1 MNQTEIAVPS
11 KPHYLILDGL
21 RGVAALLIVAYHL
34 CEGCGIVMGHAYLGV
49 DFFFALSGFVI
60 GYAYDDRWGRMTVGG
75 FFRRRLIRL
84 HPMVVMGT
92 LLGLLFYYFGQS
104 AAFPFIGSQPWW
116 VVLLLF
122 LYCSLMLPMPNGW
135 DIRGWQDTNSFN
147 GNIWSLGWEYVAN
160 IFYALVLRF
169 LPTCVLALLTVTA
182 AIGTIDL
189 TLNLDLFHLFAASRV
204 GAPFTVNG
212 GWNLTA
218 AELYVG
224 LVRLLYPF
232 LAGMMLARVKRFPR
246 LRNAFVP
253 CALAVGALLFFPQM
267 EGVANGVYE
276 AVVILLLLPLIV
288 AAGAGGKT
296 GGEKTERVCRFLGD
310 ISYPLYITHMP
321 FIYMQIAWVSNHPDA
336 PASAV
341 VMLSVSLFVVALLVA
356 YACLKLYDLPVR
368 RWLTAHWK

>member
-1 MNQTEIAVPS
+1 MNQTEIAAPS

-169 LPTCVLALLTVTA
+169 LPTCVLALLTVVA

-189 TLNLDLFHLFAASRV
+189 TLNLDLFHLFLS
-204 GAPFTVNG
+204 
-212 GWNLTA
+212 
-218 AELYVG
+218 
-224 LVRLLYPF
+224 
-232 LAGMMLARVKRFPR
+232 
-246 LRNAFVP
+246 
-253 CALAVGALLFFPQM
+253 
-267 EGVANGVYE
+267 
-276 AVVILLLLPLIV
+276 LIH
-288 AAGAGGKT
+288 
-296 GGEKTERVCRFLGD
+296 
-310 ISYPLYITHMP
+310 ISEPTRP
-321 FIYMQIAWVSNHPDA
+321 
-336 PASAV
+336 
-341 VMLSVSLFVVALLVA
+341 
-356 YACLKLYDLPVR
+356 
-368 RWLTAHWK
+368 